1 MILQNQKFDHS
12 QETIHGALNVPREIM
27 ITCRE
32 RIFFCHFAN
41 SLQSIE
47 LFPNRDEAPKQL
59 TTVSGDLERVLNMTH
74 DPLEY
79 EITLLNFNMYQKM
92 AGSAFSQWQME
103 NDKDSE
109 HAMKIQLLRLLHKLK
124 EASDKGKEKDGEDDI
139 VDEVDGKLT
148 EENVVQRVEL
158 VKKSKYNFSR
168 YMQLVGFPLQGNNDS
183 NFDVD
188 GLINGLFD

>member
-168 YMQLVGFPLQGNNDS
+168 YMQLVGFPLQSNNDS

>member
-1 MILQNQKFDHS
+1 MILQNHKFDHQ
-12 QETIHGALNVPREIM
+12 QETIYQALNVSRETM

-47 LFPNRDEAPKQL
+47 LFPSRDEAPKQL
-59 TTVSGDLERVLNMTH
+59 TTVSGDLERVLSMTH

-79 EITLLNFNMYQKM
+79 EITLLQFNMYQKM
-92 AGSAFSQWQME
+92 AGSAFAQWQME

-139 VDEVDGKLT
+139 QDEVDGKLT
-148 EENVVQRVEL
+148 EENVVERIEL

-168 YMQLVGFPLQGNNDS
+168 YMQLVGFPIQGTNDS
-183 NFDVD
+183 SFDVD
-188 GLINGLFD
+188 GLLNGLFD

>member
-1 MILQNQKFDHS
+1 MILQNHRFNHHE
-12 QETIHGALNVPREIM
+12 ETIHGALGVSRETM

-47 LFPNRDEAPKQL
+47 LFPSRDETPKQL
-59 TTVSGDLERVLNMTH
+59 TTVSGDLERVLSMTH

-79 EITLLNFNMYQKM
+79 EITLLQFNMYHKM
-92 AGSAFSQWQME
+92 AGSAFMQWQME

-109 HAMKIQLLRLLHKLK
+109 HAMKIQLLKLLHKLK
-124 EASDKGKEKDGEDDI
+124 EASDKAKGEEDDDI
-139 VDEVDGKLT
+139 EDDVNGKLT
-148 EENVVQRVEL
+148 EENVVQRIEL
-158 VKKSKYNFSR
+158 VKKSKYNFSK
-168 YMQLVGFPLQGNNDS
+168 YMQLVGFPLQGSNDS
-183 NFDVD
+183 SFDVD

>member
-1 MILQNQKFDHS
+1 
-12 QETIHGALNVPREIM
+12 
-27 ITCRE
+27 
-32 RIFFCHFAN
+32 
-41 SLQSIE
+41 
-47 LFPNRDEAPKQL
+47 
-59 TTVSGDLERVLNMTH
+59 MTH

-92 AGSAFSQWQME
+92 AGSAFAQWQME

-124 EASDKGKEKDGEDDI
+124 EASDKAKEKDGEDDI